1 MVRAVI
7 EGRLDSG
14 KTRVEPFFGLNV
26 PEEVPGV
33 PTEILDPRATWSD
46 KDAYDRQAGRLASL
60 FRENFLKF
68 ESEVDGEVLQAGPSA

>member
-7 EGRLDSG
+7 EGRLDEAG
-14 KTRVEPFFGLNV
+14 TRKEPFFGLNV
-26 PEEVPGV
+26 PDEVPGV

-46 KDAYDRQAGRLASL
+46 KEAYDRQAERLASL

-68 ESEVDGEVLQAGPSA
+68 EGEVQPEFMEKGPSS